1 MRNKFNVM
9 KHFVTITGFILFSL
23 SSISSLAQSFTSS
36 NTNQLSFLNNDNNDV
51 LYEKGNAKNKS
62 FVSISNVRNGCTHGD
77 CKEGVGIL
85 GYADGSKYEGNFEN
99 GKLNGYGTWYF
110 ANGEKYVGMF
120 YQNYCHGRGIHYKND
135 GSKIIG
141 VWERGSYIGTLL
153 NKNGEEGCIKGDC
166 DMGSGV
172 YIFKDGKAK
181 YEGSFENGAPNG
193 EGICHYSEGNWYEG
207 SWVNG
212 KFNGVGA
219 MYMLDGNVVSGIWQE
234 GVYQGANYQEA
245 MIQNVTE
252 NFVPKDSEDFKVLEE
267 AKEVK
272 VWAVVVG
279 VASYSHMPPLQYTDD
294 DAYRMY
300 AFLKSPEGGALKDEQ
315 IKILID
321 DAATK
326 DNILFAMDEVFR
338 NAGPNDLVMMY
349 YSGHGLKGSFLPIDF
364 DGHNNKLQH
373 EEVSGILNRSKAK
386 YKLFIADACHSGSM
400 FNTKGKIDNTLRSYY
415 SSLAKAAPGTAL
427 ILSSKSGETSLES
440 SGLRQGVFS
449 HFLLRG
455 LKGEADVDYNNI
467 VNVKELYE
475 YISKNV
481 KSYTVQQQ
489 SPVIEGD
496 YDQNMTVSVLR

>member
-1 MRNKFNVM
+1 M
-9 KHFVTITGFILFSL
+9 KHAGTI
-23 SSISSLAQSFTSS
+23 SSIFMLCLVTLNAQNTISTSFDQANMTFAS
-36 NTNQLSFLNNDNNDV
+36 TAEESFNI
-51 LYEKGNAKNKS
+51 KGMTEQQSATTYTTP
-62 FVSISNVRNGCTHGD
+62 RAGCAYGD
-77 CKEGVGIL
+77 CMEGVGTL
-85 GYADGSKYEGNFEN
+85 EYADGSKYEGNFQN
-99 GKLNGYGTWYF
+99 GQLTGYGTWYF
-110 ANGEKYVGMF
+110 ANGEKYIGMF
-120 YQNYCHGRGIHYKND
+120 HQNYCHGRGIHYKNS
-135 GSKIIG
+135 GTKIVGI
-141 VWERGSYIGTLL
+141 WERGTYIGELL
-153 NKNGEEGCIKGDC
+153 NKDGKEGCISGDC
-166 DMGSGV
+166 QEGEGI
-172 YIFKDGKAK
+172 YIFKNGKAK
-181 YEGSFENGAPNG
+181 YEGTFLKGQPHG

-207 SWVNG
+207 NWYKG
-212 KFNGVGA
+212 QFEGLGA
-219 MYMLDGNVVSGIWQE
+219 MYMQDGSIVSGIWKE
-234 GVYQGANYQEA
+234 GVFHGQDYHES

-252 NFVPKDSEDFKVLEE
+252 NFLMEEDSEAIEAIE
-267 AKEVK
+267 TAKEVK

-315 IKILID
+315 IKILVD

-364 DGHNNKLQH
+364 DGQNNKLLH
-373 EEVSGILNRSKAK
+373 AEISGILNRSKAK

-400 FNTKGKIDNTLRSYY
+400 FNQKGAIDNTLKNYY
-415 SSLAKAAPGTAL
+415 TSLAKAAPGTAL

-455 LKGEADVDYNNI
+455 LKGEADSDYNDI
-467 VNVKELYE
+467 VNVQELYD
-475 YISKNV
+475 YIFKNV

-496 YDQNMTVSVLR
+496 YDRNMTVSVLR

>member
-1 MRNKFNVM
+1 FTHPSDQTTFASVGDQEVFRERGNNRLETNIRSTTFR
-9 KHFVTITGFILFSL
+9 TGCS
-23 SSISSLAQSFTSS
+23 
-36 NTNQLSFLNNDNNDV
+36 
-51 LYEKGNAKNKS
+51 Y
-62 FVSISNVRNGCTHGD
+62 GD
-77 CKEGVGIL
+77 CMKGVGVL
-85 GYADGSKYEGNFEN
+85 AYADGSKYEGNFSN
-99 GKLNGYGTWYF
+99 GKLTGYGTWYF
-110 ANGEKYVGMF
+110 ANGEKYIGMF
-120 YQNYCHGRGIHYKND
+120 HQNYCHGRGIHYKND
-135 GSKIIG
+135 GSKLIG
-141 VWERGSYIGTLL
+141 NWEHGTYVGELL
-153 NKNGEEGCIKGDC
+153 DQNGAEGCILGDC
-166 DMGSGV
+166 DNGFGT
-172 YIFKDGKAK
+172 YIFKNGKAK
-181 YEGSFENGAPNG
+181 YEGSFLKSKPQGQ
-193 EGICHYSEGNWYEG
+193 GICHYSDGNWYEG
-207 SWVNG
+207 DWKNG
-212 KFNGVGA
+212 SFEGVGE
-219 MYMLDGNVVSGIWQE
+219 MYMLDGSIVSGIWKE
-234 GVYQGANYQEA
+234 GAYQGNDYNES

-252 NFVPKDSEDFKVLEE
+252 NFIMEDTEDYELAEA

-279 VASYSHMPPLQYTDD
+279 VASYKHMPSLQYTDD

-315 IKILID
+315 IKILVD

-326 DNILFAMDEVFR
+326 DNILFAMDEIFR

-364 DGHNNKLQH
+364 DGTNNKLLH
-373 EEVSGILNRSKAK
+373 TEISGILNRSKAK

-400 FNTKGKIDNTLRSYY
+400 FSEKGAIDNVLRSYY
-415 SSLAKAAPGTAL
+415 TSLAKAAPGTAL

-455 LKGEADVDYNNI
+455 LKGEADTDYNNI

-481 KSYTVQQQ
+481 KVYTAQQQ

-496 YDQNMTVSVLR
+496 YDSNMTVSVLR

>member
-1 MRNKFNVM
+1 M
-9 KHFVTITGFILFSL
+9 KHYIPFLGFLMICFNSSPL
-23 SSISSLAQSFTSS
+23 SGQRSFTYPYSQITLANIGNREVFQERGANHLDMNANSS
-36 NTNQLSFLNNDNNDV
+36 T
-51 LYEKGNAKNKS
+51 
-62 FVSISNVRNGCTHGD
+62 IRTGCSYGD
-77 CKEGVGIL
+77 CMKGVGVL
-85 GYADGSKYEGNFEN
+85 QYVDGSKYEGNFSN
-99 GKLNGYGTWYF
+99 GELNGYGTWYF

-120 YQNYCHGRGIHYKND
+120 HQNYCHGRGIHYKND
-135 GSKIIG
+135 GSKLIG
-141 VWERGSYIGTLL
+141 NWENGTYIGELL
-153 NKNGEEGCIKGDC
+153 NKNGAEGCIFGNC
-166 DMGSGV
+166 DNGAGTYV
-172 YIFKDGKAK
+172 FKNGKAK
-181 YEGSFENGAPNG
+181 YEGDFINGKPSG
-193 EGICHYSEGNWYEG
+193 QGICHYSDGNWYEG
-207 SWVNG
+207 SWANG
-212 KFNGVGA
+212 SFDGIGE
-219 MYMLDGNVVSGIWQE
+219 MYMLDGSIISGIWKA
-234 GVYQGANYQEA
+234 GTYQGNNYDEV

-252 NFVPKDSEDFKVLEE
+252 NFIPDNSEDAGLVEA
-267 AKEVK
+267 AKEIK

-279 VASYSHMPPLQYTDD
+279 VASYKHMPALQYTDD

-338 NAGPNDLVMMY
+338 NAGPNDLIMMY

-364 DGHNNKLQH
+364 DGTNNKLLH
-373 EEVSGILNRSKAK
+373 SEISGILNRSKAK

-400 FNTKGKIDNTLRSYY
+400 FSEKGAIDNILRDYY
-415 SSLAKAAPGTAL
+415 TSLAKAAPGTAL

-467 VNVKELYE
+467 VNVQELYNF
-475 YISKNV
+475 ISKNV
-481 KSYTVQQQ
+481 KVYTSQQQ

-496 YDQNMTVSVLR
+496 YDSNMTVSVLR

>member
-1 MRNKFNVM
+1 M
-9 KHFVTITGFILFSL
+9 KHYVTLLTLLLIGLYHTPSIAQKIMTN
-23 SSISSLAQSFTSS
+23 SSDQFALAS
-36 NTNQLSFLNNDNNDV
+36 NQGLDV
-51 LYEKGNAKNKS
+51 FNAKGESRNTKS
-62 FVSISNVRNGCTHGD
+62 NNNNLTARVGCMHGD
-77 CKEGVGIL
+77 CLQGVGVL
-85 GYADGSKYEGNFEN
+85 EYADGSKYEGNFSDGE
-99 GKLNGYGTWYF
+99 LTGYGIWYF
-110 ANGEKYVGMF
+110 ATGEKYIGMF
-120 YQNYCHGRGIHYKND
+120 RNNYCHGRGVHYKAD
-135 GSKIIG
+135 GDKITGIWEHG
-141 VWERGSYIGTLL
+141 VYIG
-153 NKNGEEGCIKGDC
+153 NRFNENGEEGCIQGDC
-166 DMGSGV
+166 ENGV
-172 YIFKDGKAK
+172 GTYIFKGGKAK
-181 YEGSFENGAPNG
+181 YEGDFLNGRPNG
-193 EGICHYSEGNWYEG
+193 QGLCHYSEGNWYEG
-207 SWVNG
+207 AWANG
-212 KFNGVGA
+212 SFEGLGE
-219 MYMLDGNVVSGIWQE
+219 MYMLDGSIISGIWKS
-234 GVYQGANYQEA
+234 GTYQGENYHES

-252 NFVPKDSEDFKVLEE
+252 NFVMEESEDYAAIEE

-315 IKILID
+315 IKILVD

-349 YSGHGLKGSFLPIDF
+349 YSGHGLQGSFLPIDF
-364 DGHNNKLQH
+364 DGQNNKLLH
-373 EEVSGILNRSKAK
+373 EEISGMLNRSKAK

-400 FNTKGKIDNTLRSYY
+400 FNQKGAIDNTLRNYY
-415 SSLAKAAPGTAL
+415 TSLAKAAPGTAL

-455 LKGEADVDYNNI
+455 LKGEADVDYNSI
-467 VNVKELYE
+467 VNVQELYN

-481 KSYTVQQQ
+481 KTYTVQQQ

-496 YDQNMTVSVLR
+496 YDRNMTVSVLR

>member
-1 MRNKFNVM
+1 MNHYITLITLFLLCTFSKPIYSQGDFNGPSD
-9 KHFVTITGFILFSL
+9 KLTLAHAGQGITF
-23 SSISSLAQSFTSS
+23 Q
-36 NTNQLSFLNNDNNDV
+36 
-51 LYEKGNAKNKS
+51 EKGNVTNQNLVKNS
-62 FVSISNVRNGCTHGD
+62 TVRIGCAHGD
-77 CKEGVGIL
+77 CNEGVGVL
-85 GYADGSKYEGNFEN
+85 EYADGSKYEGNFQNSE
-99 GKLNGYGTWYF
+99 LTGYGTWYF
-110 ANGEKYVGMF
+110 SNGEKYVGMF
-120 YQNYCHGRGIHYKND
+120 HQNYCHGRGIHYKKD
-135 GSKIIG
+135 GTKTIG
-141 VWERGSYIGTLL
+141 IWERGTYIGTLL
-153 NKNGEEGCIKGDC
+153 NEDGQEGCVLGDC
-166 DMGSGV
+166 ESGTGT
-172 YIFKDGKAK
+172 YIFKGGKAK
-181 YEGSFENGAPNG
+181 YEGRFTNSKPNG
-193 EGICHYSEGNWYEG
+193 QGTCHYSEGNWYEG
-207 SWVNG
+207 DWVNG
-212 KFNGVGA
+212 SFNGVGI
-219 MYMLDGNVVSGIWQE
+219 MYMLDGSIISGIWKE
-234 GVYQGANYQEA
+234 GVYQGEDYHES

-252 NFVPKDSEDFKVLEE
+252 NFIIEGSEDFAKVEE

-300 AFLKSPEGGALKDEQ
+300 AFLKSPEGGALKDDQ
-315 IKILID
+315 IKILVD

-364 DGHNNKLQH
+364 DGHNNKLHH
-373 EEVSGILNRSKAK
+373 EEISGILNRSKAK

-400 FNTKGKIDNTLRSYY
+400 FNSKGSIDTALKDYY
-415 SSLAKAAPGTAL
+415 TSLAKAAPGTAL

-467 VNVKELYE
+467 VNVQELYN
-475 YISKNV
+475 YIFKNV
-481 KSYTVQQQ
+481 KTYTVQKQ

-496 YDQNMTVSVLR
+496 YDHNMTVSVLR